1 MKEFLKRDF
10 NTMSIMLIPIAVAI
24 NFIGG
29 SLALSL
35 RLPIYL
41 DTIGTILIGILG
53 GPWIGGVTGFL
64 SIILKSLQ
72 DPVEMPF
79 SLIAAAIGII
89 AGFLARGRMFSNIAK
104 TIVSALLIAVVAVI
118 ASVLI
123 RVIFFGGFAT
133 SGTTVLIASLMAAGI
148 DFWPAQF
155 IGQVVSEL
163 PDKGISAFIPYWI
176 IQNMSLRYIV
186 KFPNGRILVEDLKKK
201 QEKRKVN
208 R

>member
-1 MKEFLKRDF
+1 
-10 NTMSIMLIPIAVAI
+10 
-24 NFIGG
+24 
-29 SLALSL
+29 
-35 RLPIYL
+35 
-41 DTIGTILIGILG
+41 
-53 GPWIGGVTGFL
+53 
-64 SIILKSLQ
+64 
-72 DPVEMPF
+72 MPF

-89 AGFLARGRMFSNIAK
+89 AGFLARARMFSNIAK

-163 PDKGISAFIPYWI
+163 PDKGISAFIPYWLI
-176 IQNMSLRYIV
+176 RNMSLRYIV
-186 KFPNGRILVEDLKKK
+186 KFPNGRLLVEDLKKK
-201 QEKRKVN
+201 QGKKEGE
-208 R
+208 